1 MVSAK
6 KNEASDQKEI
16 VRNKDGI
23 NKKTSRYRKAVNRV
37 RVSYSEGNLG
47 HISKHT
53 FSNKNEEKE
62 KEVVTVEEEEEF
74 QDNTIVSRLVSNQFN
89 ELKELKIQF
98 NEFKNEMRKI
108 LESVLLLSSIQSQV
122 IINKTNTASIETSMS
137 KEVKIFNEQ
146 IESKSTQRKVDD
158 LSKAS
163 RGEMIMEEKIKQ
175 NLPNT
180 SNQYKDQIS
189 SQLNVIQDLIC
200 DSNRFR
206 SRKTANKNVCFH
218 CAKPNHSY
226 NDCRSASMDEKN
238 AISNSLKEK
247 KFDFNNLRERA
258 ASFSNKRRNQHLF
271 ENQNNNYSQNTV
283 DPKKAKN

>member
-1 MVSAK
+1 MKPVIRK
-6 KNEASDQKEI
+6 KLSVIKMESK
-16 VRNKDGI
+16 
-23 NKKTSRYRKAVNRV
+23 KKTSRYRKAVNRV
-37 RVSYSEGNLG
+37 RDSYSEGNLG
-47 HISKHT
+47 QISKHT

-62 KEVVTVEEEEEF
+62 KEMMSVEEEEEF

-89 ELKELKIQF
+89 ELKELKNQF

-108 LESVLLLSSIQSQV
+108 LLLSSIQSQV

-146 IESKSTQRKVDD
+146 IESKTTQRKVDD

-238 AISNSLKEK
+238 AITNSLKEK
-247 KFDFNNLRERA
+247 KFDFNSLRERA